1 MLKKEEKT
9 KIIEETKVHDKDTG
23 SADVQISLLSKEI
36 KNLLGHLKKHPK
48 DNHSRRGLLKMVV
61 KRRRL
66 LNYLQSKNKRKY
78 NNVLKNIGLA
88 KR

>member
-9 KIIEETKVHDKDTG
+9 KIINETQGHDKDTG

-36 KNLLGHLKKHPK
+36 KKLLGHLKEHPK

-66 LNYLQSKNKRKY
+66 LNYLQNKDKRKY
-78 NNVLKNIGLA
+78 TAILKKIGLS
-88 KR
+88 KK

>member
-9 KIIEETKVHDKDTG
+9 KIIEEIKVHDKDTG

-36 KNLLGHLKKHPK
+36 KNLLGHLRKHPK

-66 LNYLQSKNKRKY
+66 LNYLQNKNKRKY
-78 NNVLKNIGLA
+78 NAILKKIGLA
-88 KR
+88 KK